1 MKFSL
6 LTQKIWLAVSFTLI
20 CLVSCSAQTLLTEIS
35 TEVNYTETL
44 RVMLSGDSML
54 FVYPKPGYSSYR
66 SGDELKSVWISG
78 SGSMRELNLPLT
90 SNRSLMTFVRE
101 GKKEKYYFLESEN
114 KKNFLTCL
122 TVDVEAGTD
131 TWEDGKLEVPGL
143 LLGYFFSGDLYLVCT
158 KPTESILQVLQVK
171 NDLIVK
177 EEKRF
182 AFPFPLLPKKRTS
195 VAFLNEGVPIT
206 PAEAMA
212 EVKIYRRDSLL
223 LISVDEQFDQFDEN
237 QNYPKTTIHQLN
249 MKSGRYSNRHIV
261 ETSKNFFRSIIFD
274 DHLYRLVGTREAL
287 LQIYNL
293 KTSQEKII
301 NLSTVSDDPNVFA
314 YWVDEEDNE
323 IRTTKYKKII
333 PVLNYVTPDTVSSE
347 VKLRIG
353 TRYATRT
360 TVPVLYPFGLA
371 GALVSMASNI
381 VLMSLPATP
390 AIDKHFYLEGSPDKG
405 FRFTSNSGLIRQSV
419 SDYDLK
425 MAREN
430 YKRYKYKHHVYG
442 RDLAYGFYLEYRSDK
457 VKIIKFQQARSA
469 EK

>member
-1 MKFSL
+1 MQRICLPVF
-6 LTQKIWLAVSFTLI
+6 FTLL
-20 CLVSCSAQTLLTEIS
+20 CLVSCSAQTLVTEIS

-44 RVMLSGDSML
+44 RGILSGDSML

-78 SGSMRELNLPLT
+78 SGSMRELNLPLY
-90 SNRSLMTFVRE
+90 SDRSLMTFIRE

-131 TWEDGKLEVPGL
+131 TWEEGKLEIPGL
-143 LLGYFFSGDLYLVCT
+143 LLGYFFSGDLYLICT
-158 KPTESILQVLQVK
+158 KPTESILQVLQV
-171 NDLIVK
+171 NNLTVK

-195 VAFLNEGVPIT
+195 VAFLNQGVPIT

-223 LISVDEQFDQFDEN
+223 LISVDEQFDEFDEN
-237 QNYPKTTIHQLN
+237 QIYPKTAIHQLD

-261 ETSKNFFRSIIFD
+261 ETSKNFFQSIIFG
-274 DHLYRLVGTREAL
+274 DHLYRLAGAR

-293 KTSQEKII
+293 KTLQEKII
-301 NLSTVSDDPNVFA
+301 DLSAFGEDPNVFA

-333 PVLNYVTPDTVSSE
+333 PVLNYVIPDTVSSE
-347 VKLRIG
+347 VRLRIG
-353 TRYATRT
+353 TRYATNT
-360 TVPVLYPFGLA
+360 SVPVLYPFGLA
-371 GALVSMASNI
+371 GALLSIASNI

-405 FRFTSNSGLIRQSV
+405 FRFTSNSGLISQSV
-419 SDYDLK
+419 TDYDLK

-430 YKRYKYKHHVYG
+430 YKRYKYKHHLYG

-457 VKIIKFQQARSA
+457 VKIIKFERGGSA
-469 EK
+469 EE